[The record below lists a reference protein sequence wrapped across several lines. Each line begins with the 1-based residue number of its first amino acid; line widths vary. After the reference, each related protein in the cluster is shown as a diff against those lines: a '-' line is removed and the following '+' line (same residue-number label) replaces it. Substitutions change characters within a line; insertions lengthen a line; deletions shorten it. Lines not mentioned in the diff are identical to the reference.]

1 MLFKFTFKFCLYLP
15 KENSERKERGM
26 RVLDYCLRVC
36 LSRSIVLTGCC
47 ALTWV
52 TKTLMQAISNVHAG
66 RIWPAGRRFPTPVV
80 NFKTWLRA
88 CLRSVLPCARR
99 WGMGASDQFMRG
111 AAIDLPPCAAFTAKV
126 AAVVQGAS
134 KRRWAPRTIRDIPK
148 EAQKSCIDE
157 TELVFVSC
165 KLWVISR
172 FISLSLV
179 MQTIIV
185 VAVSSSSSN
194 AAQAHEVVGEWREK
208 RKTGSC
214 GRLIPNDA
222 NLPQS
227 TF

>member
-1 MLFKFTFKFCLYLP
+1 
-15 KENSERKERGM
+15 
-26 RVLDYCLRVC
+26 
-36 LSRSIVLTGCC
+36 
-47 ALTWV
+47 
-52 TKTLMQAISNVHAG
+52 
-66 RIWPAGRRFPTPVV
+66 
-80 NFKTWLRA
+80 
-88 CLRSVLPCARR
+88 
-99 WGMGASDQFMRG
+99 MGASDQFMRG

-194 AAQAHEVVGEWREK
+194 AAQAHEVVGE
-208 RKTGSC
+208 
-214 GRLIPNDA
+214 
-222 NLPQS
+222 
-227 TF
+227 